1 MIITKKKIVASAM
14 ALSMLTGAL
23 GPVGG
28 QAIVGSAATTSS
40 SSSYFSTSQPNDVT
54 GFKQSKSGTTSITLS
69 WNKIDESNVDGYII
83 KKYDPTTK
91 KWTSVTVGKSK
102 TSYTFTKLNKN
113 TVYKFVIRAYNS
125 INGSKPSSDKSFKSK
140 NGTQTVGMTGFAKNT
155 AKVTYNH
162 YQAKAKTG
170 VKKINKGNVTITV
183 PVANESV
190 ASVTRYKVTIVPVN
204 KNGKAVDSKKTSQ
217 VVTRSK
223 MTKSGKN
230 LISSI
235 NVSDFMVSNYNKINV
250 TIEPQVVFS
259 LKAITTKDE
268 NGNTVK
274 RSAVNGSVSGGTCT
288 YNNVTPTLK
297 YIS

>member
-1 MIITKKKIVASAM
+1 MIITKKKIIASAM

-40 SSSYFSTSQPNDVT
+40 SSYLSTSQPNDVT

-69 WNKIDESNVDGYII
+69 WNKIDEPNVDGYII
-83 KKYDPTTK
+83 KKYNPTTK
-91 KWTSVTVGKSK
+91 KWASVIVGKSK

-125 INGSKPSSDKSFKSK
+125 INSSKPLSDRSIKSI

-155 AKVTYNH
+155 AKVAYNQ
-162 YQAKAKTG
+162 YQVKAKTG
-170 VKKINKGNVTITV
+170 VKKTNKGNVTIIV

-190 ASVTRYKVTIVPVN
+190 APVTRYKVTIVPVN
-204 KNGKAVDSKKTSQ
+204 KKGKAVDSKKTSL
-217 VVTRSK
+217 VITRSK

-230 LISSI
+230 LIGSI

-259 LKAITTKDE
+259 LKAVTTKDK
-268 NGNTVK
+268 NGNTIK
-274 RSAVNGSVSGGTCT
+274 RSAVNGSVSGRTYT
-288 YNNVTPTLK
+288 YNNVTPILK
-297 YIS
+297 YIG

>member
-1 MIITKKKIVASAM
+1 MVISKKKIIASAM

-40 SSSYFSTSQPNDVT
+40 SSYLSTSQPNDVT

-69 WNKIDESNVDGYII
+69 WNKIDEPNVDGYII
-83 KKYDPTTK
+83 KKYNPTTK
-91 KWTSVTVGKSK
+91 KWAIVIVGKSK

-125 INGSKPSSDKSFKSK
+125 INSSKPLSKKSIKSE
-140 NGTQTVGMTGFAKNT
+140 NGIQTVGMTGFTKNT
-155 AKVTYNH
+155 AKVAYNQ
-162 YQAKAKTG
+162 YQVKAKTG

-217 VVTRSK
+217 VITRSK

-230 LISSI
+230 LIGSI
-235 NVSDFMVSNYNKINV
+235 DVSDYMVSNYNKINV

-274 RSAVNGSVSGGTCT
+274 RSAANGSVSGGTYT
-288 YNNVTPTLK
+288 YKNVTPLFKT
-297 YIS
+297 IS